1 MKVKTVK
8 KSQAQS
14 LKTRYKKAFPEGGPS
29 LKQWVR
35 SHLKSNDTELA
46 IQCSDWLANK
56 GANLKAPAK
65 HIGRTNGKKKGSSD
79 SGQKKG
85 GKREH

>member
-1 MKVKTVK
+1 MKSKTIK

-14 LKTRYKKAFPEGGPS
+14 LKTRYKKAFPEHDVS

-35 SHLKSNDTELA
+35 SLLKRRDAELA

-56 GANLKAPAK
+56 GANTKAPQK
-65 HIGRTNGKKKGSSD
+65 HIGRTNGKKKGGDSS
-79 SGQKKG
+79 QKKG
-85 GKREH
+85 GKREKH